1 MLDRGKTS
9 GSQSFN
15 EFIFKFE
22 GKTNT
27 GDAKRIKLCIEFYLE
42 IISVRTE
49 VKLTSVS

>member
-22 GKTNT
+22 GKTNI
-27 GDAKRIKLCIEFYLE
+27 GDAKIIKLCIEFYLE
-42 IISVRTE
+42 TISIRTE